1 MKKNIYT
8 VLLVSMATLAN
19 AQVSIGGKQEV
30 EGTATL
36 LDFNSPLTADTNS
49 TTNNNTSGIILPA
62 VEKESVVT
70 SPSNGTFIYD
80 HEAKIVKMFENGSWV
95 ALSGEGNNSK
105 IEVNTSPDLNANQGA
120 IIGSETSAAKGVL
133 VLESSDKA
141 MILPRIANPHTN
153 VKSPYPGM
161 MCYDTVR
168 KSLALFDGTN
178 WNYWK

>member
-1 MKKNIYT
+1 MNKIIYT
-8 VLLVSMATLAN
+8 ALLVSMATFAN
-19 AQVSIGGKQEV
+19 AQVSIGGKQNV

-36 LDFNSPLTADTNS
+36 LDFNSPLSADTNS
-49 TTNNNTSGIILPA
+49 TINNNTNGIILPA

-80 HEAKIVKMFENGSWV
+80 HFAKIVKMREADNWV
-95 ALSGEGNNSK
+95 SLSGEGNNSK
-105 IEVNTSPDLNANQGA
+105 IVVNTSDDLNANHGA
-120 IIGSETSAAKGVL
+120 IIGSQTSNAKGVL
-133 VLESSDKA
+133 ILESSNKA
-141 MILPRIANPHTN
+141 MILPRIQNPHTN

-168 KSLALFDGTN
+168 KSLAVFDGTN